1 MLGLLSAGAGAY
13 TLFKDKPAPNDSDPG
28 KSSAK
33 TSGDD
38 TRTDSNLRS
47 DRGKEIPVDPQSGS
61 LSERESKTG
70 KEDPQKHK
78 EEFPGLRKKPKLNLK
93 NKVDDIIR
101 NNSKFANHRRPLI
114 NAEALVDKESF
125 NGALEIYKRTKTRI
139 PDEEIQNK
147 IQENID
153 QIQDHL
159 ESDEDEVY
167 RPDHY
172 DGPPIPLGDLVRAIK
187 DISESLGDT
196 IAKGFSNPI
205 SIPLSPWD
213 PGAIPGPPTAPEGP
227 VSYQIVSPVPPEEHI
242 PLPSPG
248 TTINKESFSSSGA
261 GGVAGTPTSS
271 GGVGGSAGT
280 PTSSSGAGSAGTP
293 TSSSGAGGAGSP
305 ASSGGAG
312 GVAGTPTS
320 SGGVGGVAGTP
331 TSSGGAGGSAG
342 SPTSSSGAGGGAGSP
357 TSSSGA
363 GGGAGSPTSSS
374 GAGGGAGTLTSSGGV
389 GGAGTLTSSGGVGG
403 AGTYPQ
409 SYSEPNAMDLP
420 DDTFF
425 SEEWEKFKDLPLV
438 DRRTGEGRRS
448 GTDRR
453 TGSNRKDRRQ
463 GEDRR
468 KEDLFKLRDEYLKQ
482 KEEQK
487 KRERED
493 AGFEAQES
501 ADFDWTEAPVRNEQ
515 LPPFLA
521 PVLPKIELVPIRL
534 PDPQD
539 KTLRPEEEKISQTPS
554 PTPPSGE
561 IRLETPTTSETPEKV
576 PTPLE
581 LPKIGLPDP
590 EYQKTGETTPEIPHL
605 APASSDSTAADE
617 TPEIEVLE
625 GGLEPL
631 GEDAE
636 EETGSGGE
644 ESAGGPKEEEP
655 RMIHGILELKPPEV
669 DDAPFL
675 TLTYDFDKI
684 PHAFKLSKNYSIM
697 EYSYYKYKPM
707 LVKAQ
712 EFARRKMLKN
722 ALNYYRVIKSQNIP
736 PELRKMINRNI
747 KDITEFMEK
756 YLMAKGG

>member
-13 TLFKDKPAPNDSDPG
+13 TLFKDKPAPKDSDLG
-28 KSSAK
+28 KSSSK
-33 TSGDD
+33 TSGSE

-47 DRGKEIPVDPQSGS
+47 DRGKEIPVDPQSGKEQQP
-61 LSERESKTG
+61 LSERESKPG

-114 NAEALVDKESF
+114 NAEALVDKESY

-167 RPDHY
+167 RPDRY

-213 PGAIPGPPTAPEGP
+213 PGAIPGPPPTPEKFPPGP
-227 VSYQIVSPVPPEEHI
+227 VSYQIVSPIPPEEHI

-248 TTINKESFSSSGA
+248 T
-261 GGVAGTPTSS
+261 PT
-271 GGVGGSAGT
+271 
-280 PTSSSGAGSAGTP
+280 
-293 TSSSGAGGAGSP
+293 
-305 ASSGGAG
+305 SSGGAG
-312 GVAGTPTS
+312 GSGGVAGGGVGTPTPSSGAGS
-320 SGGVGGVAGTP
+320 SGGDAGGGVGTPTPSGGTGGSGGGAGGDVGTPTPSGGAGGSGGGAGGGVGTP
-331 TSSGGAGGSAG
+331 TSSGGAGGSGGGAG
-342 SPTSSSGAGGGAGSP
+342 GGVGTPTPSSGAGG
-357 TSSSGA
+357 T
-363 GGGAGSPTSSS
+363 
-374 GAGGGAGTLTSSGGV
+374 
-389 GGAGTLTSSGGVGG
+389 

-438 DRRTGEGRRS
+438 DRRTGENRRS
-448 GTDRR
+448 GTERR
-453 TGSNRKDRRQ
+453 AGSKRKDRRQ

-487 KRERED
+487 KREREE
-493 AGFEAQES
+493 AGFEAQDS
-501 ADFDWTEAPVRNEQ
+501 ADFDWTEAPARDE

-521 PVLPKIELVPIRL
+521 PVLPKIELIPIRL

-539 KTLRPEEEKISQTPS
+539 KTIRPEEEETSQTPS
-554 PTPPSGE
+554 STSQSGE
-561 IRLETPTTSETPEKV
+561 IRLEAPTTSETPEKI

-605 APASSDSTAADE
+605 APASSDDSTVADE

-631 GEDAE
+631 GEDVE
-636 EETGSGGE
+636 EDTGSGGD
-644 ESAGGPKEEEP
+644 ESTGGPKEEEP

>member
-13 TLFKDKPAPNDSDPG
+13 TLFKDKPAPKDSDLG
-28 KSSAK
+28 KSSSK
-33 TSGDD
+33 TSGSE

-47 DRGKEIPVDPQSGS
+47 DRGKEIPVDPQSGKEQQP
-61 LSERESKTG
+61 LSERESKPG

-114 NAEALVDKESF
+114 NAEALVDKESY

-167 RPDHY
+167 RPDRY

-213 PGAIPGPPTAPEGP
+213 PGAIPGPPPTPEKFPPGP
-227 VSYQIVSPVPPEEHI
+227 VSYQIVSPIPPEEHI

-248 TTINKESFSSSGA
+248 T
-261 GGVAGTPTSS
+261 
-271 GGVGGSAGT
+271 
-280 PTSSSGAGSAGTP
+280 
-293 TSSSGAGGAGSP
+293 
-305 ASSGGAG
+305 
-312 GVAGTPTS
+312 
-320 SGGVGGVAGTP
+320 P
-331 TSSGGAGGSAG
+331 TSSGGAGGSGGVAG
-342 SPTSSSGAGGGAGSP
+342 GGVGTPTPSSGAG
-357 TSSSGA
+357 
-363 GGGAGSPTSSS
+363 
-374 GAGGGAGTLTSSGGV
+374 SSGG
-389 GGAGTLTSSGGVGG
+389 GT

-438 DRRTGEGRRS
+438 DRRTGENRRS
-448 GTDRR
+448 GTERR
-453 TGSNRKDRRQ
+453 AGSKRKDRRQ

-487 KRERED
+487 KREREE
-493 AGFEAQES
+493 AGFEAQDS
-501 ADFDWTEAPVRNEQ
+501 ADFDWTEAPARDE

-521 PVLPKIELVPIRL
+521 PVLPKIELIPIRL

-539 KTLRPEEEKISQTPS
+539 KTIRPEEEETSQTPS
-554 PTPPSGE
+554 STSQSGE
-561 IRLETPTTSETPEKV
+561 IRLEAPTTSETPEKI

-605 APASSDSTAADE
+605 APASSDDSTVADE

-631 GEDAE
+631 GEDVE
-636 EETGSGGE
+636 EDTGSGGD
-644 ESAGGPKEEEP
+644 ESTGGPKEEEP

>member
-13 TLFKDKPAPNDSDPG
+13 TLFKDKPTPKDSDSS
-28 KSSAK
+28 KSS
-33 TSGDD
+33 SGGSVGGP
-38 TRTDSNLRS
+38 SNIRG
-47 DRGKEIPVDPQSGS
+47 DRGKEISVPSPGESQTSALPTQGEGQRPSGPK
-61 LSERESKTG
+61 LE
-70 KEDPQKHK
+70 KEDSQKSK
-78 EEFPGLRKKPKLNLK
+78 EQFPSLRKKPKLDLK

-114 NAEALVDKESF
+114 NAEALVDKESY

-139 PDEEIQNK
+139 PDEEIQGK

-153 QIQDHL
+153 QIQNHI
-159 ESDEDEVY
+159 ESDEEEVY

-172 DGPPIPLGDLVRAIK
+172 GGPPIPLGDLVRAIK
-187 DISESLGDT
+187 DISESLGGT
-196 IAKGFSNPI
+196 ISQGFSNPI
-205 SIPLSPWD
+205 PLPLPLSPLD
-213 PGAIPGPPTAPEGP
+213 PGAISGPPTSLPPGP
-227 VSYQIVSPVPPEEHI
+227 VSYQILSPGPPLTPEDKL
-242 PLPSPG
+242 PLPDGDRTSFPFAGGAPSLGGGDQGGASSPGGGGQGGASSPGGGGQGGTPSPG
-248 TTINKESFSSSGA
+248 GGGQGGASSPGGGGQGGTPSPGGGDQSGA
-261 GGVAGTPTSS
+261 SS
-271 GGVGGSAGT
+271 
-280 PTSSSGAGSAGTP
+280 P
-293 TSSSGAGGAGSP
+293 
-305 ASSGGAG
+305 
-312 GVAGTPTS
+312 
-320 SGGVGGVAGTP
+320 
-331 TSSGGAGGSAG
+331 
-342 SPTSSSGAGGGAGSP
+342 GGGGQ
-357 TSSSGA
+357 GQ
-363 GGGAGSPTSSS
+363 
-374 GAGGGAGTLTSSGGV
+374 TLSQER
-389 GGAGTLTSSGGVGG
+389 L
-403 AGTYPQ
+403 
-409 SYSEPNAMDLP
+409 EPSVMDLP
-420 DDTFF
+420 EDTFF

-438 DRRTGEGRRS
+438 DRRTGESRRS
-448 GTDRR
+448 GGERR
-453 TGSNRKDRRQ
+453 GSSASNRNDRRQ
-463 GEDRR
+463 SEDRR

-487 KRERED
+487 KREKE
-493 AGFEAQES
+493 EAQEPI
-501 ADFDWTEAPVRNEQ
+501 DFDWPEAPIRDD

-521 PVLPKIELVPIRL
+521 PVVPKIELVPIRL

-539 KTLRPEEEKISQTPS
+539 KTVRPTEETQVATPEVRFEPPEISQA
-554 PTPPSGE
+554 
-561 IRLETPTTSETPEKV
+561 PEKEKEPV
-576 PTPLE
+576 SLE

-590 EYQKTGETTPEIPHL
+590 EYQKSGESATPEIPHL
-605 APASSDSTAADE
+605 APESADE
-617 TPEIEVLE
+617 SPEIEVLE

-631 GEDAE
+631 GEETE
-636 EETGSGGE
+636 EEGGGE
-644 ESAGGPKEEEP
+644 EAAGGPKEEEP

>member
-13 TLFKDKPAPNDSDPG
+13 TLFKDKPAPKDSDLG
-28 KSSAK
+28 KSSSK
-33 TSGDD
+33 TSGSE

-47 DRGKEIPVDPQSGS
+47 DRGKEIPVDPQSGKEQQP
-61 LSERESKTG
+61 LSERESKPG

-114 NAEALVDKESF
+114 NAEALVDKESY

-167 RPDHY
+167 RPDRY

-213 PGAIPGPPTAPEGP
+213 PGAIPGPPPTPEKFPPGP
-227 VSYQIVSPVPPEEHI
+227 VSYQIVSPIPPEEHI

-248 TTINKESFSSSGA
+248 TP
-261 GGVAGTPTSS
+261 TPS
-271 GGVGGSAGT
+271 
-280 PTSSSGAGSAGTP
+280 
-293 TSSSGAGGAGSP
+293 GGAGS
-305 ASSGGAG
+305 SGGGAG
-312 GVAGTPTS
+312 GVGTPTPS
-320 SGGVGGVAGTP
+320 GGTGGSGGGAGGVGTP
-331 TSSGGAGGSAG
+331 TPSGGAGGS
-342 SPTSSSGAGGGAGSP
+342 
-357 TSSSGA
+357 
-363 GGGAGSPTSSS
+363 
-374 GAGGGAGTLTSSGGV
+374 GGGAGTYS
-389 GGAGTLTSSGGVGG
+389 
-403 AGTYPQ
+403 Q

-438 DRRTGEGRRS
+438 DRRTGENRRS
-448 GTDRR
+448 GTERR
-453 TGSNRKDRRQ
+453 AGSKRKDRRQ

-487 KRERED
+487 KREREE
-493 AGFEAQES
+493 ASFEAQDL
-501 ADFDWTEAPVRNEQ
+501 ADFDWTEAPARDE

-521 PVLPKIELVPIRL
+521 PVLPKIELIPIRL

-539 KTLRPEEEKISQTPS
+539 KTIRPEEEETSQTPS
-554 PTPPSGE
+554 STSQSGE
-561 IRLETPTTSETPEKV
+561 IRLEAPTTSETPEKI

-605 APASSDSTAADE
+605 APASSDDSTVADE

-631 GEDAE
+631 GEDVE
-636 EETGSGGE
+636 EDTGSGGD
-644 ESAGGPKEEEP
+644 ESTGGPKEEEP

>member
-1 MLGLLSAGAGAY
+1 MTTLLLFMLGLLSAGAGAY
-13 TLFKDKPAPNDSDPG
+13 TLFKDKPAPKDSDLG
-28 KSSAK
+28 KSSSK
-33 TSGDD
+33 TSGSE

-47 DRGKEIPVDPQSGS
+47 DRGKEIPVDPQSGKEQQP
-61 LSERESKTG
+61 LSERESKPG

-114 NAEALVDKESF
+114 NAEALVDKESY

-167 RPDHY
+167 RPDRY

-213 PGAIPGPPTAPEGP
+213 PGAIPGPPPTPEKFPPGP
-227 VSYQIVSPVPPEEHI
+227 VSYQIVSPIPPEEHI

-248 TTINKESFSSSGA
+248 TP
-261 GGVAGTPTSS
+261 TPS
-271 GGVGGSAGT
+271 
-280 PTSSSGAGSAGTP
+280 
-293 TSSSGAGGAGSP
+293 GGAGVP
-305 ASSGGAG
+305 GGGAG
-312 GVAGTPTS
+312 GVGTPTPS
-320 SGGVGGVAGTP
+320 GGTGGSGGGAGGVGTPTPSSGTGGSGGGAGGVGTP
-331 TSSGGAGGSAG
+331 TPSGGAGGS
-342 SPTSSSGAGGGAGSP
+342 
-357 TSSSGA
+357 
-363 GGGAGSPTSSS
+363 
-374 GAGGGAGTLTSSGGV
+374 GGGAGTYS
-389 GGAGTLTSSGGVGG
+389 
-403 AGTYPQ
+403 Q

-438 DRRTGEGRRS
+438 DRRTGENRRS
-448 GTDRR
+448 GTERR
-453 TGSNRKDRRQ
+453 AGSKRKDRRQ

-487 KRERED
+487 KREREE
-493 AGFEAQES
+493 AGFEAQDS
-501 ADFDWTEAPVRNEQ
+501 ADFDWTEAPARDE

-521 PVLPKIELVPIRL
+521 PVLPKIELIPIRL

-539 KTLRPEEEKISQTPS
+539 KTIRPEEEETSQTPS
-554 PTPPSGE
+554 STSQSGE
-561 IRLETPTTSETPEKV
+561 IRLEAPTTSETPEKI

-605 APASSDSTAADE
+605 APASSDDSTVADE

-631 GEDAE
+631 GEDVE
-636 EETGSGGE
+636 EDTGSGGD
-644 ESAGGPKEEEP
+644 ESTGGPKEEEP

>member
-13 TLFKDKPAPNDSDPG
+13 TLFKDKPAPKDSDLG
-28 KSSAK
+28 KSSSK
-33 TSGDD
+33 TSGSE

-47 DRGKEIPVDPQSGS
+47 DRGKEIPVDPQSGKEQQP
-61 LSERESKTG
+61 LSERESKPG

-114 NAEALVDKESF
+114 NAEALVDKESY

-167 RPDHY
+167 RPDRY

-213 PGAIPGPPTAPEGP
+213 PGAIPGPPPTPEKFPPGP
-227 VSYQIVSPVPPEEHI
+227 VSYQIVSPIPPEEHI

-248 TTINKESFSSSGA
+248 TPTPSG
-261 GGVAGTPTSS
+261 
-271 GGVGGSAGT
+271 
-280 PTSSSGAGSAGTP
+280 
-293 TSSSGAGGAGSP
+293 GAGGAG
-305 ASSGGAG
+305 
-312 GVAGTPTS
+312 GVGTPT
-320 SGGVGGVAGTP
+320 P
-331 TSSGGAGGSAG
+331 SGGAGGS
-342 SPTSSSGAGGGAGSP
+342 GGG
-357 TSSSGA
+357 T
-363 GGGAGSPTSSS
+363 
-374 GAGGGAGTLTSSGGV
+374 
-389 GGAGTLTSSGGVGG
+389 

-438 DRRTGEGRRS
+438 DRRTGENRRS
-448 GTDRR
+448 GTERR
-453 TGSNRKDRRQ
+453 AGSKRKDRRQ

-487 KRERED
+487 KREREE
-493 AGFEAQES
+493 AGFEAQDS
-501 ADFDWTEAPVRNEQ
+501 ADFDWTEAPARDE

-521 PVLPKIELVPIRL
+521 PVLPKIELIPIRL

-539 KTLRPEEEKISQTPS
+539 KTIRPEEEETSQTPS
-554 PTPPSGE
+554 STSQSGE
-561 IRLETPTTSETPEKV
+561 IRLEAPTTSETPEKI

-605 APASSDSTAADE
+605 APASSDDSTVADE

-631 GEDAE
+631 GEDVE
-636 EETGSGGE
+636 EDTGSGGD
-644 ESAGGPKEEEP
+644 ESTGGPKEEEP

>member
-1 MLGLLSAGAGAY
+1 MTTLLLFMLGLLSAGAGAY
-13 TLFKDKPAPNDSDPG
+13 TLFKDKPAPKDSDLG
-28 KSSAK
+28 KSSSK
-33 TSGDD
+33 TSGSE

-47 DRGKEIPVDPQSGS
+47 DRGKEIPVDPQSGKEQQP
-61 LSERESKTG
+61 LSERESKPG

-114 NAEALVDKESF
+114 NAEALVDKESY

-167 RPDHY
+167 RPDRY

-213 PGAIPGPPTAPEGP
+213 PGAIPGPPPTPEKFPPGP
-227 VSYQIVSPVPPEEHI
+227 VSYQIVSPIPPEEHI

-248 TTINKESFSSSGA
+248 TP
-261 GGVAGTPTSS
+261 TP
-271 GGVGGSAGT
+271 
-280 PTSSSGAGSAGTP
+280 
-293 TSSSGAGGAGSP
+293 
-305 ASSGGAG
+305 SGGAG
-312 GVAGTPTS
+312 G
-320 SGGVGGVAGTP
+320 SGGVAGGGVGTP
-331 TSSGGAGGSAG
+331 TSSGGAGGS
-342 SPTSSSGAGGGAGSP
+342 GGG
-357 TSSSGA
+357 T
-363 GGGAGSPTSSS
+363 
-374 GAGGGAGTLTSSGGV
+374 
-389 GGAGTLTSSGGVGG
+389 

-438 DRRTGEGRRS
+438 DRRTGENRRS
-448 GTDRR
+448 GTERR
-453 TGSNRKDRRQ
+453 AGSKRKDRRQ

-487 KRERED
+487 KEKGRKRVLRHKIRLTLIGQKPPLEM
-493 AGFEAQES
+493 
-501 ADFDWTEAPVRNEQ
+501 NY
-515 LPPFLA
+515 PPFLA
-521 PVLPKIELVPIRL
+521 PVLPKIELIPIRL

-539 KTLRPEEEKISQTPS
+539 KTIRPEEEETSQTPS
-554 PTPPSGE
+554 STSQSGE
-561 IRLETPTTSETPEKV
+561 IRLEAPTTSETPEKI

-605 APASSDSTAADE
+605 APASSDDSTVADE

-631 GEDAE
+631 GEDVE
-636 EETGSGGE
+636 EDTGSGGD
-644 ESAGGPKEEEP
+644 ESTGGPKEEEP

>member
-13 TLFKDKPAPNDSDPG
+13 TLFKDKPAPKDSDPG
-28 KSSAK
+28 KSSSK
-33 TSGDD
+33 TSSGEPH
-38 TRTDSNLRS
+38 TDSNLRN
-47 DRGKEIPVDPQSGS
+47 DRGKEIPVDPQSVQEQQP
-61 LSERESKTG
+61 LSERESKQ
-70 KEDPQKHK
+70 EDPQKHK

-114 NAEALVDKESF
+114 NAEALVDKESY

-213 PGAIPGPPTAPEGP
+213 PGAIPGPPTTPEKFPPGP

-248 TTINKESFSSSGA
+248 TPINRESFSSG
-261 GGVAGTPTSS
+261 
-271 GGVGGSAGT
+271 
-280 PTSSSGAGSAGTP
+280 
-293 TSSSGAGGAGSP
+293 GGAGTSG
-305 ASSGGAG
+305 GGAG
-312 GVAGTPTS
+312 GVGTPTS
-320 SGGVGGVAGTP
+320 GGAGTSGGGAGGVGTP
-331 TSSGGAGGSAG
+331 TSGGAG
-342 SPTSSSGAGGGAGSP
+342 TS
-357 TSSSGA
+357 
-363 GGGAGSPTSSS
+363 
-374 GAGGGAGTLTSSGGV
+374 GGGAGTD
-389 GGAGTLTSSGGVGG
+389 
-403 AGTYPQ
+403 PQ

-438 DRRTGEGRRS
+438 DRRTGENRRS
-448 GTDRR
+448 ETDRR
-453 TGSNRKDRRQ
+453 AGSKRKDRRQ

-487 KRERED
+487 KREREEAD
-493 AGFEAQES
+493 FEAEEA
-501 ADFDWTEAPVRNEQ
+501 ADFDWTEAPVRDE

-539 KTLRPEEEKISQTPS
+539 KTIRPEEEKISQTPS
-554 PTPPSGE
+554 STPPPGE
-561 IRLETPTTSETPEKV
+561 IRLEAPTTSETPEKA

-605 APASSDSTAADE
+605 APASTTADEE

-636 EETGSGGE
+636 EETGGGGD
-644 ESAGGPKEEEP
+644 ESTGGSKEEEP

>member
-13 TLFKDKPAPNDSDPG
+13 TLFKDKPAPKDSDLG
-28 KSSAK
+28 KSSSK
-33 TSGDD
+33 TSGSE

-47 DRGKEIPVDPQSGS
+47 DRGKEIPVDPQSGKEQQP
-61 LSERESKTG
+61 LSERESKPG

-114 NAEALVDKESF
+114 NAEALVDKESY

-167 RPDHY
+167 RPDRY

-213 PGAIPGPPTAPEGP
+213 PGAIPGPPPTPEKFPPGP
-227 VSYQIVSPVPPEEHI
+227 VSYQIVSPIPPEEHI

-248 TTINKESFSSSGA
+248 TPTPSGGA
-261 GGVAGTPTSS
+261 GGSGGVAGGGVGTPTSS
-271 GGVGGSAGT
+271 GGVAGGGVGT
-280 PTSSSGAGSAGTP
+280 PTPSGGTGGSG
-293 TSSSGAGGAGSP
+293 
-305 ASSGGAG
+305 GGAG
-312 GVAGTPTS
+312 GVGTPTP
-320 SGGVGGVAGTP
+320 SGGTGGSG
-331 TSSGGAGGSAG
+331 GGAGGVG
-342 SPTSSSGAGGGAGSP
+342 TPTPSSGTGGSGGGAGGVGTP
-357 TSSSGA
+357 TPSSGT
-363 GGGAGSPTSSS
+363 GGS
-374 GAGGGAGTLTSSGGV
+374 GGGAGTYS
-389 GGAGTLTSSGGVGG
+389 
-403 AGTYPQ
+403 Q

-438 DRRTGEGRRS
+438 DRRTGENRRS
-448 GTDRR
+448 GTERR
-453 TGSNRKDRRQ
+453 AGSKRKDRRQ

-487 KRERED
+487 KREREE
-493 AGFEAQES
+493 ASFEAQDL
-501 ADFDWTEAPVRNEQ
+501 ADFDWTEAPARDE

-521 PVLPKIELVPIRL
+521 PVLPKIELIPIRL

-539 KTLRPEEEKISQTPS
+539 KTIRPEEEETSQTPS
-554 PTPPSGE
+554 STSQSGE
-561 IRLETPTTSETPEKV
+561 IRLEAPTTSETPEKI

-605 APASSDSTAADE
+605 APASSDDSTVADE

-631 GEDAE
+631 GEDVE
-636 EETGSGGE
+636 EDTGSGGD
-644 ESAGGPKEEEP
+644 ESTGGPKEEEP

>member
-13 TLFKDKPAPNDSDPG
+13 TLFKDKPAPKDSDLG
-28 KSSAK
+28 KSSSK
-33 TSGDD
+33 TSGSE

-47 DRGKEIPVDPQSGS
+47 DRGKEIPVDPQSGKEQQP
-61 LSERESKTG
+61 LSERESKPG

-114 NAEALVDKESF
+114 NAEALVDKESY

-167 RPDHY
+167 RPDRY

-213 PGAIPGPPTAPEGP
+213 PGAIPGPPPTPEKFPPGP
-227 VSYQIVSPVPPEEHI
+227 VSYQIVSPIPPEEHI

-248 TTINKESFSSSGA
+248 TPTPSGGAGSSGGGA
-261 GGVAGTPTSS
+261 GGVGTPTPSGGTGGSGGGAGGVGTPTPSSGTGGSGGGAGGVGTPTSS
-271 GGVGGSAGT
+271 GGTGGSG
-280 PTSSSGAGSAGTP
+280 
-293 TSSSGAGGAGSP
+293 
-305 ASSGGAG
+305 GGAG
-312 GVAGTPTS
+312 GVGTPT
-320 SGGVGGVAGTP
+320 P
-331 TSSGGAGGSAG
+331 SGGAGGS
-342 SPTSSSGAGGGAGSP
+342 
-357 TSSSGA
+357 
-363 GGGAGSPTSSS
+363 
-374 GAGGGAGTLTSSGGV
+374 GGGAGTYS
-389 GGAGTLTSSGGVGG
+389 
-403 AGTYPQ
+403 Q

-438 DRRTGEGRRS
+438 DRRTGENRRS
-448 GTDRR
+448 GTERR
-453 TGSNRKDRRQ
+453 AGSKRKDRRQ

-487 KRERED
+487 KREREE
-493 AGFEAQES
+493 ASFEAQDL
-501 ADFDWTEAPVRNEQ
+501 ADFDWTEAPARDE

-521 PVLPKIELVPIRL
+521 PVLPKIELIPIRL

-539 KTLRPEEEKISQTPS
+539 KTIRPEEEETSQTPS
-554 PTPPSGE
+554 STSQSGE
-561 IRLETPTTSETPEKV
+561 IRLEAPTTSETPEKI

-605 APASSDSTAADE
+605 APASSDDSTVADE

-631 GEDAE
+631 GEDVE
-636 EETGSGGE
+636 EDTGSGGD
-644 ESAGGPKEEEP
+644 ESTGGPKEEEP

-722 ALNYYRVIKSQNIP
+722 ALNYY
-736 PELRKMINRNI
+736 
-747 KDITEFMEK
+747 
-756 YLMAKGG
+756 

>member
-1 MLGLLSAGAGAY
+1 MTTLLLFMLGLLSAGAGAY
-13 TLFKDKPAPNDSDPG
+13 TLFKDKPAPKDSDLG
-28 KSSAK
+28 KSSSK
-33 TSGDD
+33 TSGSE

-47 DRGKEIPVDPQSGS
+47 DRGKEIPVDPQSGKEQQP
-61 LSERESKTG
+61 LSERESKPG

-114 NAEALVDKESF
+114 NAEALVDKESY

-167 RPDHY
+167 RPDRY

-213 PGAIPGPPTAPEGP
+213 PGAIPGPPPTPEKFPPGP
-227 VSYQIVSPVPPEEHI
+227 VSYQIVSPIPPEEHI

-248 TTINKESFSSSGA
+248 TPTPSGGAGGA
-261 GGVAGTPTSS
+261 GGVGTPTPSGGAGSSGGGAGGVGTPTSS
-271 GGVGGSAGT
+271 GGTGGSG
-280 PTSSSGAGSAGTP
+280 
-293 TSSSGAGGAGSP
+293 
-305 ASSGGAG
+305 GGAG
-312 GVAGTPTS
+312 GGVGTPTS
-320 SGGVGGVAGTP
+320 SGGTGSSGGGASGVGTP
-331 TSSGGAGGSAG
+331 TPSGGTGSSGGGASGVGTPTPSGGTG
-342 SPTSSSGAGGGAGSP
+342 SS
-357 TSSSGA
+357 
-363 GGGAGSPTSSS
+363 
-374 GAGGGAGTLTSSGGV
+374 GGGAGTYS
-389 GGAGTLTSSGGVGG
+389 
-403 AGTYPQ
+403 Q

-438 DRRTGEGRRS
+438 DRRTGENRRS
-448 GTDRR
+448 GAERR
-453 TGSNRKDRRQ
+453 AGSKRKDRRQ

-487 KRERED
+487 KREREE
-493 AGFEAQES
+493 ASFEAQDS
-501 ADFDWTEAPVRNEQ
+501 ADFDWTEAPARDE

-521 PVLPKIELVPIRL
+521 PVLPKIELIPIRL

-539 KTLRPEEEKISQTPS
+539 KTIRPEEEKTSQTPS
-554 PTPPSGE
+554 STSSSGE
-561 IRLETPTTSETPEKV
+561 IRLEAPTTSETPEKI

-605 APASSDSTAADE
+605 APASSDDSTVADE
-617 TPEIEVLE
+617 MPEIEVLE

-631 GEDAE
+631 GEDVE
-636 EETGSGGE
+636 EDTGSGGD
-644 ESAGGPKEEEP
+644 ESTGGPKEEEP

>member
-13 TLFKDKPAPNDSDPG
+13 TLFKDKPAPKDSDLG
-28 KSSAK
+28 KSSSK
-33 TSGDD
+33 TSGSE

-47 DRGKEIPVDPQSGS
+47 DRGKEIPVDPQSGKEQQP
-61 LSERESKTG
+61 LSERESKPG

-114 NAEALVDKESF
+114 NAEALVDKESY

-167 RPDHY
+167 RPDRY

-213 PGAIPGPPTAPEGP
+213 PGAIPGPPPTPEKFPPGP
-227 VSYQIVSPVPPEEHI
+227 VSYQIVSPIPPEEHI

-248 TTINKESFSSSGA
+248 TP
-261 GGVAGTPTSS
+261 TP
-271 GGVGGSAGT
+271 
-280 PTSSSGAGSAGTP
+280 
-293 TSSSGAGGAGSP
+293 
-305 ASSGGAG
+305 
-312 GVAGTPTS
+312 
-320 SGGVGGVAGTP
+320 
-331 TSSGGAGGSAG
+331 SGGAGGS
-342 SPTSSSGAGGGAGSP
+342 GGGAGGVGTP
-357 TSSSGA
+357 TPSGGTGGS
-363 GGGAGSPTSSS
+363 GGGAGGVGTPTPS
-374 GAGGGAGTLTSSGGV
+374 GGAGGSGGGAGTYS
-389 GGAGTLTSSGGVGG
+389 
-403 AGTYPQ
+403 Q

-438 DRRTGEGRRS
+438 DRRTGENRRS
-448 GTDRR
+448 GTERR
-453 TGSNRKDRRQ
+453 AGSKRKDRRQ

-487 KRERED
+487 KREREE
-493 AGFEAQES
+493 ASFEAQDL
-501 ADFDWTEAPVRNEQ
+501 ADFDWTEAPARDE

-521 PVLPKIELVPIRL
+521 PVLPKIELIPIRL

-539 KTLRPEEEKISQTPS
+539 KTIRPEEEETSQTPS
-554 PTPPSGE
+554 STSQSGE
-561 IRLETPTTSETPEKV
+561 IRLEAPTTSETPEKI

-605 APASSDSTAADE
+605 APASSDDSTVADE

-631 GEDAE
+631 GEDVE
-636 EETGSGGE
+636 EDTGSGGD
-644 ESAGGPKEEEP
+644 ESTGGPKEEEP
-655 RMIHGILELKPPEV
+655 KMIHGILELKPPEV

>member
-13 TLFKDKPAPNDSDPG
+13 TLFKDKPAPKDSDLG
-28 KSSAK
+28 KSSSK
-33 TSGDD
+33 TSGSE

-47 DRGKEIPVDPQSGS
+47 DRGKEIPVDPQSGKEQQP
-61 LSERESKTG
+61 LSERESKPG

-114 NAEALVDKESF
+114 NAEALVDKESY

-167 RPDHY
+167 RPDRY

-213 PGAIPGPPTAPEGP
+213 PGAIPGPPPTPEKFPPGP
-227 VSYQIVSPVPPEEHI
+227 VSYQIVSPIPPEEHI

-248 TTINKESFSSSGA
+248 TP
-261 GGVAGTPTSS
+261 TP
-271 GGVGGSAGT
+271 
-280 PTSSSGAGSAGTP
+280 
-293 TSSSGAGGAGSP
+293 
-305 ASSGGAG
+305 
-312 GVAGTPTS
+312 
-320 SGGVGGVAGTP
+320 
-331 TSSGGAGGSAG
+331 SGGAGGS
-342 SPTSSSGAGGGAGSP
+342 GGGAGGVGTP
-357 TSSSGA
+357 TPSGGTGGS
-363 GGGAGSPTSSS
+363 GGGAGGVGTPTPSS
-374 GAGGGAGTLTSSGGV
+374 GTGGSGGGAGGVGTPTPSSGTGGSGGGAGGVGPPTPSGGAGGSGGGAGTYS
-389 GGAGTLTSSGGVGG
+389 
-403 AGTYPQ
+403 Q

-438 DRRTGEGRRS
+438 DRRTGENRRS
-448 GTDRR
+448 GTERR
-453 TGSNRKDRRQ
+453 AGSKRKDRRQ

-487 KRERED
+487 KREREE
-493 AGFEAQES
+493 AGFEAQDS
-501 ADFDWTEAPVRNEQ
+501 ADFDWTEAPARDE

-521 PVLPKIELVPIRL
+521 PVLPKIELIPIRL

-539 KTLRPEEEKISQTPS
+539 KTIRPEEEETSQTPS
-554 PTPPSGE
+554 STSQSGE
-561 IRLETPTTSETPEKV
+561 IRLEAPTTSETPEKI

-605 APASSDSTAADE
+605 APASSDDSTVADE

-631 GEDAE
+631 GEDVE
-636 EETGSGGE
+636 EDTGSGGD
-644 ESAGGPKEEEP
+644 ESTGGPKEEEP

-736 PELRKMINRNI
+736 LELRKMINRNI

>member
-1 MLGLLSAGAGAY
+1 MTTLLLFMLGLLSAGAGAY
-13 TLFKDKPAPNDSDPG
+13 TLFKDKPAPKDSDLG
-28 KSSAK
+28 KSSSK
-33 TSGDD
+33 TSGSE

-47 DRGKEIPVDPQSGS
+47 DRGKEIPVDPQSGKEQQP
-61 LSERESKTG
+61 LSERESKPG

-114 NAEALVDKESF
+114 NAEALVDKESY

-167 RPDHY
+167 RPDRY

-213 PGAIPGPPTAPEGP
+213 PGAIPGPPPTPEKFPPGP
-227 VSYQIVSPVPPEEHI
+227 VSYQIVSPIPPEEHI

-248 TTINKESFSSSGA
+248 T
-261 GGVAGTPTSS
+261 PTSS
-271 GGVGGSAGT
+271 GGTGGSGGGAGGVGT
-280 PTSSSGAGSAGTP
+280 PTPS
-293 TSSSGAGGAGSP
+293 GGAGSSGGGAGGVGTP
-305 ASSGGAG
+305 TPSGGAG
-312 GVAGTPTS
+312 GSGGGAGGGVETPTP
-320 SGGVGGVAGTP
+320 SGGAGGSGGGAGGVGTP
-331 TSSGGAGGSAG
+331 TSSGGAGDSGGVAG
-342 SPTSSSGAGGGAGSP
+342 GGVGTPTPSGGAGGS
-357 TSSSGA
+357 
-363 GGGAGSPTSSS
+363 GGGT
-374 GAGGGAGTLTSSGGV
+374 
-389 GGAGTLTSSGGVGG
+389 

-438 DRRTGEGRRS
+438 DRRTGENRRS
-448 GTDRR
+448 GTERR
-453 TGSNRKDRRQ
+453 AGSKRKDRRQ

-487 KRERED
+487 KREREE
-493 AGFEAQES
+493 AGFEAQDS
-501 ADFDWTEAPVRNEQ
+501 ADFDWTEAPARDE

-521 PVLPKIELVPIRL
+521 PVLPKIELIPIRL

-539 KTLRPEEEKISQTPS
+539 KTIRPEEEETSQTPS
-554 PTPPSGE
+554 STSQLGE
-561 IRLETPTTSETPEKV
+561 IRLEAPTTSETPEKI

-605 APASSDSTAADE
+605 APASSDDSTVADE

-631 GEDAE
+631 GEDVE
-636 EETGSGGE
+636 EDTGSGGD
-644 ESAGGPKEEEP
+644 ESTGGPKEEEP

>member
-13 TLFKDKPAPNDSDPG
+13 TLFKDKPAPKDSDLG
-28 KSSAK
+28 KSSSK
-33 TSGDD
+33 TSGSE

-47 DRGKEIPVDPQSGS
+47 DRGKEIPVDPQSGKEQQP
-61 LSERESKTG
+61 LSERESKPG

-114 NAEALVDKESF
+114 NAEALVDKESY

-167 RPDHY
+167 RPDRY

-213 PGAIPGPPTAPEGP
+213 PGAIPGPPPTPEKFPPGP
-227 VSYQIVSPVPPEEHI
+227 VSYQIVSPIPPEEHI

-248 TTINKESFSSSGA
+248 TP
-261 GGVAGTPTSS
+261 TP
-271 GGVGGSAGT
+271 
-280 PTSSSGAGSAGTP
+280 
-293 TSSSGAGGAGSP
+293 
-305 ASSGGAG
+305 
-312 GVAGTPTS
+312 
-320 SGGVGGVAGTP
+320 
-331 TSSGGAGGSAG
+331 SGGAGGSG
-342 SPTSSSGAGGGAGSP
+342 GGAGGGVGTPTPSGGAGSSGGDAGGGVGTP
-357 TSSSGA
+357 TPSGGTGGS
-363 GGGAGSPTSSS
+363 GGGAGGVGTPTPS
-374 GAGGGAGTLTSSGGV
+374 GGTGGSGGGAGGVGTPTPSGGAGGSGGGAGTYS
-389 GGAGTLTSSGGVGG
+389 
-403 AGTYPQ
+403 Q

-438 DRRTGEGRRS
+438 DRRTGENRRS
-448 GTDRR
+448 GTERR
-453 TGSNRKDRRQ
+453 AGSKRKDRRQ

-487 KRERED
+487 KREREE
-493 AGFEAQES
+493 ASFEAQDL
-501 ADFDWTEAPVRNEQ
+501 ADFDWTEAPARDE

-521 PVLPKIELVPIRL
+521 PVLPKIELIPIRL

-539 KTLRPEEEKISQTPS
+539 KTIRPEEEETSQTPS
-554 PTPPSGE
+554 STSQSGE
-561 IRLETPTTSETPEKV
+561 IRLEAPTTSETPEKI

-605 APASSDSTAADE
+605 APASSDDSTVADE

-631 GEDAE
+631 GEDVE
-636 EETGSGGE
+636 EDTGSGGD
-644 ESAGGPKEEEP
+644 ESTGGPKEEEP

>member
-13 TLFKDKPAPNDSDPG
+13 TLFKDKPTPKDSDSS
-28 KSSAK
+28 KSS
-33 TSGDD
+33 SGGSVGGP
-38 TRTDSNLRS
+38 SNIRG
-47 DRGKEIPVDPQSGS
+47 DRGKEISVPSPGESQTSALPTQGEVGQRPSGPK
-61 LSERESKTG
+61 LE
-70 KEDPQKHK
+70 KEDSQKSK
-78 EEFPGLRKKPKLNLK
+78 EQFPSLRKKPKLDLK

-114 NAEALVDKESF
+114 NAEALVDKESY

-139 PDEEIQNK
+139 PDEEIQGK

-153 QIQDHL
+153 QIQNHI
-159 ESDEDEVY
+159 ESDEEEVY

-172 DGPPIPLGDLVRAIK
+172 GGPPIPLGDLVRAIK
-187 DISESLGDT
+187 DISESLGGT
-196 IAKGFSNPI
+196 ISQGFSNPI
-205 SIPLSPWD
+205 PLPLSPLD
-213 PGAIPGPPTAPEGP
+213 PGAISGPPTSLPPGP
-227 VSYQIVSPVPPEEHI
+227 VSYQILSPGPPLTPEDKL
-242 PLPSPG
+242 PLPDGDRTSFPFVGGAPSLGGGDQGGASSPGGGGQGGTPSPG
-248 TTINKESFSSSGA
+248 GGGQGGASSPGGGDQSGA
-261 GGVAGTPTSS
+261 SS
-271 GGVGGSAGT
+271 
-280 PTSSSGAGSAGTP
+280 P
-293 TSSSGAGGAGSP
+293 
-305 ASSGGAG
+305 
-312 GVAGTPTS
+312 
-320 SGGVGGVAGTP
+320 
-331 TSSGGAGGSAG
+331 
-342 SPTSSSGAGGGAGSP
+342 GGGGQ
-357 TSSSGA
+357 GQ
-363 GGGAGSPTSSS
+363 
-374 GAGGGAGTLTSSGGV
+374 TLSQER
-389 GGAGTLTSSGGVGG
+389 L
-403 AGTYPQ
+403 
-409 SYSEPNAMDLP
+409 EPSVMDLP
-420 DDTFF
+420 EDTFF

-438 DRRTGEGRRS
+438 DRRTGESRRS
-448 GTDRR
+448 GGERR
-453 TGSNRKDRRQ
+453 GSSASNRNDRRQ
-463 GEDRR
+463 SEDRR

-487 KRERED
+487 KREKE
-493 AGFEAQES
+493 EAQEPI
-501 ADFDWTEAPVRNEQ
+501 DFDWPEAPIRDD

-521 PVLPKIELVPIRL
+521 PVVPKIELVPIRL

-539 KTLRPEEEKISQTPS
+539 KTVRPTEETQVATPEVRFEPPEISQA
-554 PTPPSGE
+554 
-561 IRLETPTTSETPEKV
+561 PEKEKEPV
-576 PTPLE
+576 SLE

-590 EYQKTGETTPEIPHL
+590 EYQKSGESATPEIPHL
-605 APASSDSTAADE
+605 APESADE
-617 TPEIEVLE
+617 SPEIEVLE

-631 GEDAE
+631 GEETE
-636 EETGSGGE
+636 EEGGGE
-644 ESAGGPKEEEP
+644 EAAGGPKEEEP

>member
-13 TLFKDKPAPNDSDPG
+13 TLFKDKPAPKDSDPG
-28 KSSAK
+28 KSSSK
-33 TSGDD
+33 TSSGEPH
-38 TRTDSNLRS
+38 TDSNLRN
-47 DRGKEIPVDPQSGS
+47 DRGKEIPVDSQSVQEQQP
-61 LSERESKTG
+61 LSERESKQ
-70 KEDPQKHK
+70 EDPQKHK

-114 NAEALVDKESF
+114 NAEALVDKESY

-213 PGAIPGPPTAPEGP
+213 PGAIPGPPTTPEKFPPGP
-227 VSYQIVSPVPPEEHI
+227 VSYQIVSPVSPEEHI

-248 TTINKESFSSSGA
+248 TPINRESFSSGGGA
-261 GGVAGTPTSS
+261 GGAGTPTS
-271 GGVGGSAGT
+271 
-280 PTSSSGAGSAGTP
+280 
-293 TSSSGAGGAGSP
+293 GGAG
-305 ASSGGAG
+305 
-312 GVAGTPTS
+312 TS
-320 SGGVGGVAGTP
+320 
-331 TSSGGAGGSAG
+331 
-342 SPTSSSGAGGGAGSP
+342 
-357 TSSSGA
+357 
-363 GGGAGSPTSSS
+363 
-374 GAGGGAGTLTSSGGV
+374 GGGAGTD
-389 GGAGTLTSSGGVGG
+389 
-403 AGTYPQ
+403 PQ

-438 DRRTGEGRRS
+438 DRRTGENRRS

-453 TGSNRKDRRQ
+453 AGSKRKDRRQ

-487 KRERED
+487 KREREEAD
-493 AGFEAQES
+493 FEAEES
-501 ADFDWTEAPVRNEQ
+501 ADFDWTEAPVRDE

-539 KTLRPEEEKISQTPS
+539 KTIRPEEEKTSQTPS
-554 PTPPSGE
+554 STPPSEE
-561 IRLETPTTSETPEKV
+561 IRLEAPTTSETPEKA

-605 APASSDSTAADE
+605 APASTTADEE

-631 GEDAE
+631 GEDAKE
-636 EETGSGGE
+636 EPGGDESTGGS
-644 ESAGGPKEEEP
+644 KEEEP

>member
-13 TLFKDKPAPNDSDPG
+13 TLFKDKPTPKDSDSS
-28 KSSAK
+28 KSS
-33 TSGDD
+33 SGGSVGGP
-38 TRTDSNLRS
+38 SNIRG
-47 DRGKEIPVDPQSGS
+47 DRGKEISVPSPGESQTSALPTQGEVGQRPSGPK
-61 LSERESKTG
+61 LE
-70 KEDPQKHK
+70 KEDSQKSK
-78 EEFPGLRKKPKLNLK
+78 EQFPSLRKKPKLDLK

-114 NAEALVDKESF
+114 NAEALVDKESY

-139 PDEEIQNK
+139 PDEEIQGK

-153 QIQDHL
+153 QIQNHI
-159 ESDEDEVY
+159 ESDEEEVY

-172 DGPPIPLGDLVRAIK
+172 GGPPIPLGDLVRAIK
-187 DISESLGDT
+187 DISESLGGT
-196 IAKGFSNPI
+196 ISQGFSNPI
-205 SIPLSPWD
+205 SLPLSPLD
-213 PGAIPGPPTAPEGP
+213 PGAISGPPTSLPPGP
-227 VSYQIVSPVPPEEHI
+227 VSYQILSPGPPLTPEDKL
-242 PLPSPG
+242 PLPDGDRTSFPFAGGAPSLGGGDQGGTPSPG
-248 TTINKESFSSSGA
+248 GGGQGGASSPGGGDQGGTPSPGGGGQGGASSPGGGGQSGA
-261 GGVAGTPTSS
+261 SSLGGGGQGGTPSFGGGDQSGTSS
-271 GGVGGSAGT
+271 
-280 PTSSSGAGSAGTP
+280 P
-293 TSSSGAGGAGSP
+293 
-305 ASSGGAG
+305 
-312 GVAGTPTS
+312 
-320 SGGVGGVAGTP
+320 
-331 TSSGGAGGSAG
+331 
-342 SPTSSSGAGGGAGSP
+342 GGGGQ
-357 TSSSGA
+357 GQ
-363 GGGAGSPTSSS
+363 
-374 GAGGGAGTLTSSGGV
+374 TLSQER
-389 GGAGTLTSSGGVGG
+389 L
-403 AGTYPQ
+403 
-409 SYSEPNAMDLP
+409 EPNVMDLP
-420 DDTFF
+420 EDTFF

-438 DRRTGEGRRS
+438 DRRTGESRRS
-448 GTDRR
+448 GGERR
-453 TGSNRKDRRQ
+453 GSSASNRNDRRQ
-463 GEDRR
+463 SEDRR

-487 KRERED
+487 KREKE
-493 AGFEAQES
+493 EAQEPI
-501 ADFDWTEAPVRNEQ
+501 DFDWPEASIRDD

-521 PVLPKIELVPIRL
+521 PVVPKIELVPIRL

-539 KTLRPEEEKISQTPS
+539 KTVRPTEETQAATPEVRFEPPEISQA
-554 PTPPSGE
+554 
-561 IRLETPTTSETPEKV
+561 PEKEKEPV
-576 PTPLE
+576 SLE

-590 EYQKTGETTPEIPHL
+590 EYQKSGESATPEIPHL
-605 APASSDSTAADE
+605 APESADE
-617 TPEIEVLE
+617 SPEIEVLE

-631 GEDAE
+631 GEETE
-636 EETGSGGE
+636 EEGGGE
-644 ESAGGPKEEEP
+644 EAAGGPKEEEP

>member
-1 MLGLLSAGAGAY
+1 MTTLLLFMLGLLSAGAGAY
-13 TLFKDKPAPNDSDPG
+13 TLFKDKPAPKDSDLG
-28 KSSAK
+28 KSSSK
-33 TSGDD
+33 TSGSE

-47 DRGKEIPVDPQSGS
+47 DRGKEIPVDPQSGKEQQP
-61 LSERESKTG
+61 LSERESKPG

-114 NAEALVDKESF
+114 NAEALVDKESY

-167 RPDHY
+167 RPDRY

-213 PGAIPGPPTAPEGP
+213 PGAIPGPPPTPEKFPPGP
-227 VSYQIVSPVPPEEHI
+227 VSYQIVSPIPPEEHI

-248 TTINKESFSSSGA
+248 TP
-261 GGVAGTPTSS
+261 TPS
-271 GGVGGSAGT
+271 
-280 PTSSSGAGSAGTP
+280 
-293 TSSSGAGGAGSP
+293 GGAGS
-305 ASSGGAG
+305 SGGGAG
-312 GVAGTPTS
+312 GVGTPTPS
-320 SGGVGGVAGTP
+320 GGTGGSGGGAGGVGTPTPSSGTGGSGGGAGGVGTP
-331 TSSGGAGGSAG
+331 TPSGGAGGS
-342 SPTSSSGAGGGAGSP
+342 
-357 TSSSGA
+357 
-363 GGGAGSPTSSS
+363 
-374 GAGGGAGTLTSSGGV
+374 GGGAGTYS
-389 GGAGTLTSSGGVGG
+389 
-403 AGTYPQ
+403 Q

-438 DRRTGEGRRS
+438 DRRTGENRRS
-448 GTDRR
+448 GTERR
-453 TGSNRKDRRQ
+453 AGSKRKDRRQ

-487 KRERED
+487 KREREE
-493 AGFEAQES
+493 ASFEAQDL
-501 ADFDWTEAPVRNEQ
+501 ADFDWTEAPARDE

-521 PVLPKIELVPIRL
+521 PVLPKIELIPIRL

-539 KTLRPEEEKISQTPS
+539 KTIRPEEEETSQTPS
-554 PTPPSGE
+554 STSQSGE
-561 IRLETPTTSETPEKV
+561 IRLEAPTTSETPEKI

-605 APASSDSTAADE
+605 APASSDDSTVADE

-631 GEDAE
+631 GEDVE
-636 EETGSGGE
+636 EDTGSGGD
-644 ESAGGPKEEEP
+644 ESTGGPKEEEP

>member
-1 MLGLLSAGAGAY
+1 MTTLLLFMLGLLSAGAGAY
-13 TLFKDKPAPNDSDPG
+13 TLFKDKPAPKDSDLG
-28 KSSAK
+28 KSSSK
-33 TSGDD
+33 TSGSE

-47 DRGKEIPVDPQSGS
+47 DRGKEIPVDPQSGKEQQP
-61 LSERESKTG
+61 LSERESKPG

-114 NAEALVDKESF
+114 NAEALVDKESY

-167 RPDHY
+167 RPDRY

-213 PGAIPGPPTAPEGP
+213 PGAIPGPPPTPEKFPPGP
-227 VSYQIVSPVPPEEHI
+227 VSYQIVSPIPPEEHI

-248 TTINKESFSSSGA
+248 TP
-261 GGVAGTPTSS
+261 TP
-271 GGVGGSAGT
+271 
-280 PTSSSGAGSAGTP
+280 
-293 TSSSGAGGAGSP
+293 
-305 ASSGGAG
+305 
-312 GVAGTPTS
+312 
-320 SGGVGGVAGTP
+320 
-331 TSSGGAGGSAG
+331 SGGAGGS
-342 SPTSSSGAGGGAGSP
+342 GGGAGGVGTP
-357 TSSSGA
+357 TPSGGTGGS
-363 GGGAGSPTSSS
+363 GGGAGGVGTPTPSS
-374 GAGGGAGTLTSSGGV
+374 GTGGSGGGAGTYS
-389 GGAGTLTSSGGVGG
+389 
-403 AGTYPQ
+403 Q

-438 DRRTGEGRRS
+438 DRRTGENRRS
-448 GTDRR
+448 GTERR
-453 TGSNRKDRRQ
+453 AGSKRKDRRQ

-487 KRERED
+487 KREREE
-493 AGFEAQES
+493 AGFEAQDS
-501 ADFDWTEAPVRNEQ
+501 ADFDWTEAPARDE

-521 PVLPKIELVPIRL
+521 PVLPKIELIPIRL

-539 KTLRPEEEKISQTPS
+539 KTIRPEEEETSQTPS
-554 PTPPSGE
+554 STSQSGE
-561 IRLETPTTSETPEKV
+561 IRLEAPTTSETPEKI

-605 APASSDSTAADE
+605 APASSDDSTVADE

-631 GEDAE
+631 GEDVE
-636 EETGSGGE
+636 EDTGSGGD
-644 ESAGGPKEEEP
+644 ESTGGPKEEEP

>member
-13 TLFKDKPAPNDSDPG
+13 TLFKDKPAPKDSDPG
-28 KSSAK
+28 KSSSK
-33 TSGDD
+33 TSSGEPH
-38 TRTDSNLRS
+38 TDSNLRN
-47 DRGKEIPVDPQSGS
+47 DRGKEIPVDSQSVQEQQP
-61 LSERESKTG
+61 LSERESKQ
-70 KEDPQKHK
+70 EDPQKHK

-114 NAEALVDKESF
+114 NAEALVDKESY

-213 PGAIPGPPTAPEGP
+213 PGAIPGPPTTPEKFPPGP
-227 VSYQIVSPVPPEEHI
+227 VSYQIVSPVSPEEHI

-248 TTINKESFSSSGA
+248 TPINRESFSSGGGAGTSGGGA
-261 GGVAGTPTSS
+261 GGAGTPTSGGAGTS
-271 GGVGGSAGT
+271 GGGAGGAGT
-280 PTSSSGAGSAGTP
+280 PTS
-293 TSSSGAGGAGSP
+293 GGAG
-305 ASSGGAG
+305 
-312 GVAGTPTS
+312 TS
-320 SGGVGGVAGTP
+320 
-331 TSSGGAGGSAG
+331 
-342 SPTSSSGAGGGAGSP
+342 
-357 TSSSGA
+357 
-363 GGGAGSPTSSS
+363 
-374 GAGGGAGTLTSSGGV
+374 GGGAGTD
-389 GGAGTLTSSGGVGG
+389 
-403 AGTYPQ
+403 PQ

-438 DRRTGEGRRS
+438 DRRTGENRRS

-453 TGSNRKDRRQ
+453 AGSKRKDRRQ

-487 KRERED
+487 KREREEAD
-493 AGFEAQES
+493 FEAEES
-501 ADFDWTEAPVRNEQ
+501 ADFDWTEAPVRDE

-539 KTLRPEEEKISQTPS
+539 KTIRPEEEKTSQTPS
-554 PTPPSGE
+554 STPPSEE
-561 IRLETPTTSETPEKV
+561 IRLEAPTTSETPEKA

-605 APASSDSTAADE
+605 APASTTADEE

-631 GEDAE
+631 GEDAKE
-636 EETGSGGE
+636 EPGGDESTGGS
-644 ESAGGPKEEEP
+644 KEEEP

>member
-13 TLFKDKPAPNDSDPG
+13 TLFKDKPAPKDSDLG
-28 KSSAK
+28 KSSSK
-33 TSGDD
+33 TSGSE

-47 DRGKEIPVDPQSGS
+47 DRGKEIPVDPQSGKEQQP
-61 LSERESKTG
+61 LSERESKPG

-114 NAEALVDKESF
+114 NAEALVDKESY

-167 RPDHY
+167 RPDRY

-213 PGAIPGPPTAPEGP
+213 PGAIPGPPPTPEKFPPGP
-227 VSYQIVSPVPPEEHI
+227 VSYQIVSPIPPEEHI

-248 TTINKESFSSSGA
+248 TP
-261 GGVAGTPTSS
+261 TP
-271 GGVGGSAGT
+271 
-280 PTSSSGAGSAGTP
+280 
-293 TSSSGAGGAGSP
+293 
-305 ASSGGAG
+305 
-312 GVAGTPTS
+312 
-320 SGGVGGVAGTP
+320 
-331 TSSGGAGGSAG
+331 SGGAGGS
-342 SPTSSSGAGGGAGSP
+342 GGGAGGVGTP
-357 TSSSGA
+357 TPSGGTGGS
-363 GGGAGSPTSSS
+363 GGGAGGVGTPTPSS
-374 GAGGGAGTLTSSGGV
+374 GTGGSGGGAGGVGTPTPSGGTGGSGGGAGTYS
-389 GGAGTLTSSGGVGG
+389 
-403 AGTYPQ
+403 Q

-438 DRRTGEGRRS
+438 DRRTGENRRS
-448 GTDRR
+448 GTERR
-453 TGSNRKDRRQ
+453 AGSKRKDRRQ

-487 KRERED
+487 KREREE
-493 AGFEAQES
+493 AGFEAQDS
-501 ADFDWTEAPVRNEQ
+501 ADFDWTEAPARDE

-521 PVLPKIELVPIRL
+521 PVLPKIELIPIRL

-539 KTLRPEEEKISQTPS
+539 KTIRPEEEETSQTPS
-554 PTPPSGE
+554 STSQSGE
-561 IRLETPTTSETPEKV
+561 IRLEAPTTSETPEKI

-605 APASSDSTAADE
+605 APASSDDSTVADE

-631 GEDAE
+631 GEDVE
-636 EETGSGGE
+636 EDTGSGGD
-644 ESAGGPKEEEP
+644 ESTGGPKEEEP

>member
-13 TLFKDKPAPNDSDPG
+13 TLFKDKPAPKDSDLG
-28 KSSAK
+28 KSSSK
-33 TSGDD
+33 TSGSE

-47 DRGKEIPVDPQSGS
+47 DRGKEIPVDPQSGKEQQP
-61 LSERESKTG
+61 LSERESKPG

-114 NAEALVDKESF
+114 NAEALVDKESY

-167 RPDHY
+167 RPDRY

-213 PGAIPGPPTAPEGP
+213 PGAIPGPPPTPEKFPPGP
-227 VSYQIVSPVPPEEHI
+227 VSYQIVSPIPPEEHI

-248 TTINKESFSSSGA
+248 TP
-261 GGVAGTPTSS
+261 TPS
-271 GGVGGSAGT
+271 
-280 PTSSSGAGSAGTP
+280 
-293 TSSSGAGGAGSP
+293 GGAGS
-305 ASSGGAG
+305 SGGGAG
-312 GVAGTPTS
+312 GVGTPTPS
-320 SGGVGGVAGTP
+320 GGTGGSGGGAGGVGTPTPSSGTGGSGGGAGGVGTP
-331 TSSGGAGGSAG
+331 TPSGGAGGS
-342 SPTSSSGAGGGAGSP
+342 
-357 TSSSGA
+357 
-363 GGGAGSPTSSS
+363 
-374 GAGGGAGTLTSSGGV
+374 GGGAGTYS
-389 GGAGTLTSSGGVGG
+389 
-403 AGTYPQ
+403 Q

-438 DRRTGEGRRS
+438 DRRTGENRRS
-448 GTDRR
+448 GTERR
-453 TGSNRKDRRQ
+453 AGSKRKDRRQ

-487 KRERED
+487 KREREE
-493 AGFEAQES
+493 ASFEAQDL
-501 ADFDWTEAPVRNEQ
+501 ADFDWTEAPARDE

-521 PVLPKIELVPIRL
+521 PVLPKIELIPIRL

-539 KTLRPEEEKISQTPS
+539 KTIRPEEEETSQTPS
-554 PTPPSGE
+554 STSQSGE
-561 IRLETPTTSETPEKV
+561 IRLEAPTTSETPEKI

-605 APASSDSTAADE
+605 APASSDDSTVADE

-631 GEDAE
+631 GEDVE
-636 EETGSGGE
+636 EDTGSGGD
-644 ESAGGPKEEEP
+644 ESTGGPKEEEP

>member
-1 MLGLLSAGAGAY
+1 MTTLLLFMLGLLSAGAGAY
-13 TLFKDKPAPNDSDPG
+13 TLFKDKPAPKDSDLG
-28 KSSAK
+28 KSSSK
-33 TSGDD
+33 TSGSE

-47 DRGKEIPVDPQSGS
+47 DRGKEIPVDPQSGKEQQP
-61 LSERESKTG
+61 LSERESKPG

-114 NAEALVDKESF
+114 NAEALVDKESY

-167 RPDHY
+167 RPDRY

-213 PGAIPGPPTAPEGP
+213 PGAIPGPPPTPEKFPPGP
-227 VSYQIVSPVPPEEHI
+227 VSYQIVSPIPPEEHI

-248 TTINKESFSSSGA
+248 T
-261 GGVAGTPTSS
+261 PTSS
-271 GGVGGSAGT
+271 GGTGGSG
-280 PTSSSGAGSAGTP
+280 
-293 TSSSGAGGAGSP
+293 
-305 ASSGGAG
+305 GGAG
-312 GVAGTPTS
+312 GVGTPTPSGGAGS
-320 SGGVGGVAGTP
+320 SGGGAGGVGTP
-331 TSSGGAGGSAG
+331 TPSGGAGSSGGGAGGVGTPTPSGGAGGSGGGAG
-342 SPTSSSGAGGGAGSP
+342 GGVGTPTPSSGAG
-357 TSSSGA
+357 
-363 GGGAGSPTSSS
+363 
-374 GAGGGAGTLTSSGGV
+374 SSGG
-389 GGAGTLTSSGGVGG
+389 GT

-438 DRRTGEGRRS
+438 DRRTGENRRS
-448 GTDRR
+448 GTERR
-453 TGSNRKDRRQ
+453 AGSKRKDRRQ

-487 KRERED
+487 KREREE
-493 AGFEAQES
+493 AGFEAQDS
-501 ADFDWTEAPVRNEQ
+501 ADFDWTEAPARDE

-521 PVLPKIELVPIRL
+521 PVLPKIELIPIRL

-539 KTLRPEEEKISQTPS
+539 KTIRPEEEETSQTPS
-554 PTPPSGE
+554 STSQSGE
-561 IRLETPTTSETPEKV
+561 IRLEAPTTSETPEKI

-605 APASSDSTAADE
+605 APASSDDSTVADE

-631 GEDAE
+631 GEDVE
-636 EETGSGGE
+636 EDTGSGGD
-644 ESAGGPKEEEP
+644 ESTGGPKEEEP

>member
-13 TLFKDKPAPNDSDPG
+13 TLFKDKPAPKDSDLG
-28 KSSAK
+28 KSSSK
-33 TSGDD
+33 TSGSE

-47 DRGKEIPVDPQSGS
+47 DRGKEIPVDPQSGKEQQP
-61 LSERESKTG
+61 LSERESKPG

-114 NAEALVDKESF
+114 NAEALVDKESY

-167 RPDHY
+167 RPDRY

-213 PGAIPGPPTAPEGP
+213 PGAIPGPPPTPEKFPPGP
-227 VSYQIVSPVPPEEHI
+227 VSYQIVSPIPPEEHI

-248 TTINKESFSSSGA
+248 T
-261 GGVAGTPTSS
+261 PT
-271 GGVGGSAGT
+271 
-280 PTSSSGAGSAGTP
+280 
-293 TSSSGAGGAGSP
+293 
-305 ASSGGAG
+305 SSGGAG
-312 GVAGTPTS
+312 GSGGVAGGGVGTPTPSSGAGS
-320 SGGVGGVAGTP
+320 SGGGAGGGVGTPTPSGGAGSSGGGAGGVGTP
-331 TSSGGAGGSAG
+331 TSSGGAGGSGGGAG
-342 SPTSSSGAGGGAGSP
+342 GGVGTPTPSSGAG
-357 TSSSGA
+357 
-363 GGGAGSPTSSS
+363 
-374 GAGGGAGTLTSSGGV
+374 SSGG
-389 GGAGTLTSSGGVGG
+389 GT

-438 DRRTGEGRRS
+438 DRRTGENRRS
-448 GTDRR
+448 GTERR
-453 TGSNRKDRRQ
+453 AGSKRKDRRQ

-487 KRERED
+487 KREREE
-493 AGFEAQES
+493 AGFEAQDS
-501 ADFDWTEAPVRNEQ
+501 ADFDWTEAPARDE

-521 PVLPKIELVPIRL
+521 PVLPKIELIPIRL

-539 KTLRPEEEKISQTPS
+539 KTIRPEEEETSQTPS
-554 PTPPSGE
+554 STSQSGE
-561 IRLETPTTSETPEKV
+561 IRLEAPTTSETPEKI

-605 APASSDSTAADE
+605 APASSDDSTVADE

-631 GEDAE
+631 GEDVE
-636 EETGSGGE
+636 EDTGSGGD
-644 ESAGGPKEEEP
+644 ESTGGPKEEEP

>member
-13 TLFKDKPAPNDSDPG
+13 TLFKDKPAPKDSDLG
-28 KSSAK
+28 KSSSK
-33 TSGDD
+33 TSGSE

-47 DRGKEIPVDPQSGS
+47 DRGKEIPVDPQSGKEQQP
-61 LSERESKTG
+61 LSERESKPG

-114 NAEALVDKESF
+114 NAEALVDKESY

-167 RPDHY
+167 RPDRY

-213 PGAIPGPPTAPEGP
+213 PGAIPGPPPTPEKFPPGP
-227 VSYQIVSPVPPEEHI
+227 VSYQIVSPIPPEEHI

-248 TTINKESFSSSGA
+248 T
-261 GGVAGTPTSS
+261 
-271 GGVGGSAGT
+271 
-280 PTSSSGAGSAGTP
+280 
-293 TSSSGAGGAGSP
+293 
-305 ASSGGAG
+305 
-312 GVAGTPTS
+312 
-320 SGGVGGVAGTP
+320 P
-331 TSSGGAGGSAG
+331 TSSGGAGGSGGVAG
-342 SPTSSSGAGGGAGSP
+342 GGVGTPTPSSGAGSSGGGAGGDVGTP
-357 TSSSGA
+357 TPSGGAGGSGGGAGGGVGTPTPSSGA
-363 GGGAGSPTSSS
+363 GSSGGGAGGVGTPTPSGGAGGSGGGAGGGVGTPTPSS
-374 GAGGGAGTLTSSGGV
+374 GAGSSGG
-389 GGAGTLTSSGGVGG
+389 GT

-438 DRRTGEGRRS
+438 DRRTGENRRS
-448 GTDRR
+448 GTERR
-453 TGSNRKDRRQ
+453 AGSKRKDRRQ

-487 KRERED
+487 KREREE
-493 AGFEAQES
+493 AGFEAQDS
-501 ADFDWTEAPVRNEQ
+501 ADFDWTEAPARDE

-521 PVLPKIELVPIRL
+521 PVLPKIELIPIRL

-539 KTLRPEEEKISQTPS
+539 KTIRPEEEETSQTPS
-554 PTPPSGE
+554 STSQSGE
-561 IRLETPTTSETPEKV
+561 IRLEAPTTSETPEKI

-605 APASSDSTAADE
+605 APASSDDSTVADE

-631 GEDAE
+631 GEDVE
-636 EETGSGGE
+636 EDTGSGGD
-644 ESAGGPKEEEP
+644 ESTGGPKEEEP

>member
-13 TLFKDKPAPNDSDPG
+13 TLFKDKPTPKDSDSS
-28 KSSAK
+28 KSS
-33 TSGDD
+33 SGGSVGGP
-38 TRTDSNLRS
+38 SNIRG
-47 DRGKEIPVDPQSGS
+47 DRGKEISVPSPGESQTSALPTQGEVGQRPSGPK
-61 LSERESKTG
+61 LE
-70 KEDPQKHK
+70 KEDSQKSK
-78 EEFPGLRKKPKLNLK
+78 EQFPSLRKKPKLDLK

-114 NAEALVDKESF
+114 NAEALVDKESY

-139 PDEEIQNK
+139 PDEEIQGK

-153 QIQDHL
+153 QIQNHI
-159 ESDEDEVY
+159 ESDEEEVY

-172 DGPPIPLGDLVRAIK
+172 GGPPIPLGDLVRAIK
-187 DISESLGDT
+187 DISESLGGT
-196 IAKGFSNPI
+196 ISQGFSNPI
-205 SIPLSPWD
+205 SLPLSPLD
-213 PGAIPGPPTAPEGP
+213 PGAISGPPTSLPPGP
-227 VSYQIVSPVPPEEHI
+227 VSYQILSPGPPLTPEDKL
-242 PLPSPG
+242 PLPDGDRTSFPFAGGAPSLGGGDQGGTPSPG
-248 TTINKESFSSSGA
+248 GGGQSGTPSVGGGDQGGTPSPGGGGQGGASSPGGGGQSGA
-261 GGVAGTPTSS
+261 SSLGGGGQGGTPSFGGGDQSGTSS
-271 GGVGGSAGT
+271 
-280 PTSSSGAGSAGTP
+280 P
-293 TSSSGAGGAGSP
+293 
-305 ASSGGAG
+305 
-312 GVAGTPTS
+312 
-320 SGGVGGVAGTP
+320 
-331 TSSGGAGGSAG
+331 
-342 SPTSSSGAGGGAGSP
+342 GGGGQ
-357 TSSSGA
+357 GQ
-363 GGGAGSPTSSS
+363 
-374 GAGGGAGTLTSSGGV
+374 TLSQER
-389 GGAGTLTSSGGVGG
+389 L
-403 AGTYPQ
+403 
-409 SYSEPNAMDLP
+409 EPNVMDLP
-420 DDTFF
+420 EDTFF

-438 DRRTGEGRRS
+438 DRRTGESRRS
-448 GTDRR
+448 GGERR
-453 TGSNRKDRRQ
+453 GSSASNRNDRRQ
-463 GEDRR
+463 SEDRR

-487 KRERED
+487 KREKE
-493 AGFEAQES
+493 EAQEPI
-501 ADFDWTEAPVRNEQ
+501 DFDWPEAPIRDD

-521 PVLPKIELVPIRL
+521 PVVPKIELVPIRL

-539 KTLRPEEEKISQTPS
+539 KTVRPTEETQAATPEVRFEPPEISQA
-554 PTPPSGE
+554 
-561 IRLETPTTSETPEKV
+561 PEKEKEPV
-576 PTPLE
+576 SLE

-590 EYQKTGETTPEIPHL
+590 EYQKSGESATPEIPHL
-605 APASSDSTAADE
+605 APESADE
-617 TPEIEVLE
+617 SPEIEVLE

-631 GEDAE
+631 GEETE
-636 EETGSGGE
+636 EEGGGE
-644 ESAGGPKEEEP
+644 EAAGGPKEEEP

>member
-1 MLGLLSAGAGAY
+1 MTTLLLFMLGLLSAGAGAY
-13 TLFKDKPAPNDSDPG
+13 TLFKDKPAPKDSDLG
-28 KSSAK
+28 KSSSK
-33 TSGDD
+33 TSGSE

-47 DRGKEIPVDPQSGS
+47 DRGKEIPVDPQSGKEQQP
-61 LSERESKTG
+61 LSERESKPG

-114 NAEALVDKESF
+114 NAEALVDKESY

-167 RPDHY
+167 RPDRY

-213 PGAIPGPPTAPEGP
+213 PGAIPGPPPTPEKFPPGP
-227 VSYQIVSPVPPEEHI
+227 VSYQIVSPIPPEEHI

-248 TTINKESFSSSGA
+248 TP
-261 GGVAGTPTSS
+261 TP
-271 GGVGGSAGT
+271 
-280 PTSSSGAGSAGTP
+280 
-293 TSSSGAGGAGSP
+293 
-305 ASSGGAG
+305 SGGAG
-312 GVAGTPTS
+312 GSGGVAGGGVGTPTPS
-320 SGGVGGVAGTP
+320 GGAGGSGGVAGGGVGTP
-331 TSSGGAGGSAG
+331 TSSGGAGGS
-342 SPTSSSGAGGGAGSP
+342 GGGAGSGVGTP
-357 TSSSGA
+357 TPSGGTGGSGGGAGGVGTPTPSGGAGSSGGGA
-363 GGGAGSPTSSS
+363 GGGV
-374 GAGGGAGTLTSSGGV
+374 GTPTSSGGA
-389 GGAGTLTSSGGVGG
+389 GGSGGGT

-438 DRRTGEGRRS
+438 DRRTGENRRS
-448 GTDRR
+448 GTERR
-453 TGSNRKDRRQ
+453 AGSKRKDRRQ

-487 KRERED
+487 KREREE
-493 AGFEAQES
+493 AGFEAQDS
-501 ADFDWTEAPVRNEQ
+501 ADFDWTEAPARDE

-521 PVLPKIELVPIRL
+521 PVLPKIELIPIRL

-539 KTLRPEEEKISQTPS
+539 KTIRPEEEETSQTPS
-554 PTPPSGE
+554 STSQSGE
-561 IRLETPTTSETPEKV
+561 IRLEAPTTSETPEKI

-605 APASSDSTAADE
+605 APASSDDSTVADE

-631 GEDAE
+631 GEDVE
-636 EETGSGGE
+636 EDTGSGGD
-644 ESAGGPKEEEP
+644 ESTGGPKEEEP

>member
-13 TLFKDKPAPNDSDPG
+13 TLFKDKPAPKDSDLG
-28 KSSAK
+28 KSSSK
-33 TSGDD
+33 TSGSE

-47 DRGKEIPVDPQSGS
+47 DRGKEIPVDPQSGKEQQP
-61 LSERESKTG
+61 LSERESKPG

-114 NAEALVDKESF
+114 NAEALVDKESY

-167 RPDHY
+167 RPDRY

-213 PGAIPGPPTAPEGP
+213 PGAIPGPPPTPEKFPPGP
-227 VSYQIVSPVPPEEHI
+227 VSYQIVSPIPPEEHI

-248 TTINKESFSSSGA
+248 T
-261 GGVAGTPTSS
+261 
-271 GGVGGSAGT
+271 
-280 PTSSSGAGSAGTP
+280 
-293 TSSSGAGGAGSP
+293 
-305 ASSGGAG
+305 
-312 GVAGTPTS
+312 
-320 SGGVGGVAGTP
+320 P
-331 TSSGGAGGSAG
+331 TSSGGAGGSGGVAG
-342 SPTSSSGAGGGAGSP
+342 GGVGTPTPSSGAGSSGGDAGGGVGTPTPSGGTGGSGGGAGGDVGTP
-357 TSSSGA
+357 TPSGGAGGSGGGAGGGVGTPTPSSGA
-363 GGGAGSPTSSS
+363 G
-374 GAGGGAGTLTSSGGV
+374 SSGG
-389 GGAGTLTSSGGVGG
+389 GT

-438 DRRTGEGRRS
+438 DRRTGENRRS
-448 GTDRR
+448 GTERR
-453 TGSNRKDRRQ
+453 AGSKRKDRRQ

-487 KRERED
+487 KREREE
-493 AGFEAQES
+493 AGFEAQDS
-501 ADFDWTEAPVRNEQ
+501 ADFDWTEAPARDE

-521 PVLPKIELVPIRL
+521 PVLPKIELIPIRL

-539 KTLRPEEEKISQTPS
+539 KTIRPEEEETSQTPS
-554 PTPPSGE
+554 STSQSGE
-561 IRLETPTTSETPEKV
+561 IRLEAPTTSETPEKI

-605 APASSDSTAADE
+605 APASSDDSTVADE

-631 GEDAE
+631 GEDVE
-636 EETGSGGE
+636 EDTGSGGD
-644 ESAGGPKEEEP
+644 ESTGGPKEEEP

>member
-1 MLGLLSAGAGAY
+1 MTTLLLFMLGLLSAGAGAY
-13 TLFKDKPAPNDSDPG
+13 TLFKDKPAPKDSDLG
-28 KSSAK
+28 KSSSK
-33 TSGDD
+33 TSGSE

-47 DRGKEIPVDPQSGS
+47 DRGKEIPVDPQSGKEQQP
-61 LSERESKTG
+61 LSERESKPG

-114 NAEALVDKESF
+114 NAEALVDKESY

-167 RPDHY
+167 RPDRY

-213 PGAIPGPPTAPEGP
+213 PGAIPGPPPTPEKFPPGP
-227 VSYQIVSPVPPEEHI
+227 VSYQIVSPIPPEEHI

-248 TTINKESFSSSGA
+248 T
-261 GGVAGTPTSS
+261 PT
-271 GGVGGSAGT
+271 
-280 PTSSSGAGSAGTP
+280 
-293 TSSSGAGGAGSP
+293 
-305 ASSGGAG
+305 SSGGAG
-312 GVAGTPTS
+312 GSGGVAGGGVGTPTPSSGAGS
-320 SGGVGGVAGTP
+320 SGGDAGGGVGTPTPSGGTGGSGGGAGGDVGTPTPSGGAGGSGGGAGGGVGTP
-331 TSSGGAGGSAG
+331 TSSGGAGGSGGGAG
-342 SPTSSSGAGGGAGSP
+342 GGVGTPTPSSGAGG
-357 TSSSGA
+357 T
-363 GGGAGSPTSSS
+363 
-374 GAGGGAGTLTSSGGV
+374 
-389 GGAGTLTSSGGVGG
+389 

-438 DRRTGEGRRS
+438 DRRTGENRRS
-448 GTDRR
+448 GTERR
-453 TGSNRKDRRQ
+453 AGSKRKDRRQ

-487 KRERED
+487 KREREE
-493 AGFEAQES
+493 AGFEAQDS
-501 ADFDWTEAPVRNEQ
+501 ADFDWTEAPARDE

-521 PVLPKIELVPIRL
+521 PVLPKIELIPIRL

-539 KTLRPEEEKISQTPS
+539 KTIRPEEEETSQTPS
-554 PTPPSGE
+554 STSQSGE
-561 IRLETPTTSETPEKV
+561 IRLEAPTTSETPEKI

-605 APASSDSTAADE
+605 APASSDDSTVADE

-631 GEDAE
+631 GEDVE
-636 EETGSGGE
+636 EDTGSGGD
-644 ESAGGPKEEEP
+644 ESTGGPKEEEP

>member
-13 TLFKDKPAPNDSDPG
+13 TLFKDKPAPKDSDLG
-28 KSSAK
+28 KSSSK
-33 TSGDD
+33 TSGSE

-47 DRGKEIPVDPQSGS
+47 DRGKEIPVDPQSGKEQQP
-61 LSERESKTG
+61 LSERESKPG

-114 NAEALVDKESF
+114 NAEALVDKESY

-167 RPDHY
+167 RPDRY

-213 PGAIPGPPTAPEGP
+213 PGAIPGPPPTPEKFPPGP
-227 VSYQIVSPVPPEEHI
+227 VSYQIVSPIPPEEHI

-248 TTINKESFSSSGA
+248 TP
-261 GGVAGTPTSS
+261 TPS
-271 GGVGGSAGT
+271 
-280 PTSSSGAGSAGTP
+280 
-293 TSSSGAGGAGSP
+293 GGAGS
-305 ASSGGAG
+305 SGGGTAG
-312 GVAGTPTS
+312 GV
-320 SGGVGGVAGTP
+320 GTP
-331 TSSGGAGGSAG
+331 TSSGGAGGSGGGAG
-342 SPTSSSGAGGGAGSP
+342 GGVGTPTPSSGAGSSGGGAGGGVGTPTPSGGAGSSGGGAGGVGTP
-357 TSSSGA
+357 TSSGGAGGSGGGA
-363 GGGAGSPTSSS
+363 GGGV
-374 GAGGGAGTLTSSGGV
+374 GTPTSSGGA
-389 GGAGTLTSSGGVGG
+389 GGSGGGT

-438 DRRTGEGRRS
+438 DRRTGENRRS
-448 GTDRR
+448 GTERR
-453 TGSNRKDRRQ
+453 AGSKRKDRRQ

-487 KRERED
+487 KREREE
-493 AGFEAQES
+493 AGFEAQDS
-501 ADFDWTEAPVRNEQ
+501 ADFDWTEAPARDE

-521 PVLPKIELVPIRL
+521 PVLPKIELIPIRL

-539 KTLRPEEEKISQTPS
+539 KTIRPEEEETSQTPS
-554 PTPPSGE
+554 STSQSGE
-561 IRLETPTTSETPEKV
+561 IRLEAPTTSETPEKI

-605 APASSDSTAADE
+605 APASSDDSTVADE

-631 GEDAE
+631 GEDVE
-636 EETGSGGE
+636 EDTGSGGD
-644 ESAGGPKEEEP
+644 ESTGGPKEEEP

>member
-13 TLFKDKPAPNDSDPG
+13 TLFKDKPAPKDSDLG
-28 KSSAK
+28 KSSSK
-33 TSGDD
+33 TSGSE

-47 DRGKEIPVDPQSGS
+47 DRGKEIPVDPQSGKEQQP
-61 LSERESKTG
+61 LSERESKPG

-114 NAEALVDKESF
+114 NAEALVDKESY

-167 RPDHY
+167 RPDRY

-213 PGAIPGPPTAPEGP
+213 PGAIPGPPPTPEKFPPGP
-227 VSYQIVSPVPPEEHI
+227 VSYQIVSPIPPEEHI

-248 TTINKESFSSSGA
+248 T
-261 GGVAGTPTSS
+261 PTSS
-271 GGVGGSAGT
+271 GGTGGSGGGAGGVGT
-280 PTSSSGAGSAGTP
+280 PTPS
-293 TSSSGAGGAGSP
+293 GGAGSSGGGAGGVGTP
-305 ASSGGAG
+305 TPSGGAG
-312 GVAGTPTS
+312 GSGGGAGGGVETPTP
-320 SGGVGGVAGTP
+320 SGGAGGSGGGAGGVGTP
-331 TSSGGAGGSAG
+331 TSSGGAGDSGGVAG
-342 SPTSSSGAGGGAGSP
+342 GGVGTPTPSGGAGGS
-357 TSSSGA
+357 
-363 GGGAGSPTSSS
+363 GGGT
-374 GAGGGAGTLTSSGGV
+374 
-389 GGAGTLTSSGGVGG
+389 

-438 DRRTGEGRRS
+438 DRRTGENRRS
-448 GTDRR
+448 GTERR
-453 TGSNRKDRRQ
+453 AGSKRKDRRQ

-487 KRERED
+487 KREREE
-493 AGFEAQES
+493 AGFEAQDS
-501 ADFDWTEAPVRNEQ
+501 ADFDWTEAPARDE

-521 PVLPKIELVPIRL
+521 PVLPKIELIPIRL

-539 KTLRPEEEKISQTPS
+539 KTIRPEEEETSQTPS
-554 PTPPSGE
+554 STSQLGE
-561 IRLETPTTSETPEKV
+561 IRLEAPTTSETPEKI

-605 APASSDSTAADE
+605 APASSDDSTVADE

-631 GEDAE
+631 GEDVE
-636 EETGSGGE
+636 EDTGSGGD
-644 ESAGGPKEEEP
+644 ESTGGPKEEEP

>member
-1 MLGLLSAGAGAY
+1 MTTLLLFMLGLLSAGAGAY
-13 TLFKDKPAPNDSDPG
+13 TLFKDKPAPKDSDPG
-28 KSSAK
+28 KSSSK
-33 TSGDD
+33 TSSGEPH
-38 TRTDSNLRS
+38 TDSNLRN
-47 DRGKEIPVDPQSGS
+47 DRGKEIPVDSQSVQEQQP
-61 LSERESKTG
+61 LSERESKQ
-70 KEDPQKHK
+70 EDPQKHK

-114 NAEALVDKESF
+114 NAEALVDKESY

-213 PGAIPGPPTAPEGP
+213 PGAIPGPPTTPEKFPPGP
-227 VSYQIVSPVPPEEHI
+227 VSYQIVSPVSPEEHI

-248 TTINKESFSSSGA
+248 TPINRESFSSGGGAGTSGGGA
-261 GGVAGTPTSS
+261 GGAGTPTS
-271 GGVGGSAGT
+271 
-280 PTSSSGAGSAGTP
+280 
-293 TSSSGAGGAGSP
+293 GGAG
-305 ASSGGAG
+305 
-312 GVAGTPTS
+312 TS
-320 SGGVGGVAGTP
+320 
-331 TSSGGAGGSAG
+331 
-342 SPTSSSGAGGGAGSP
+342 
-357 TSSSGA
+357 
-363 GGGAGSPTSSS
+363 
-374 GAGGGAGTLTSSGGV
+374 GGGAGTD
-389 GGAGTLTSSGGVGG
+389 
-403 AGTYPQ
+403 PQ

-438 DRRTGEGRRS
+438 DRRTGENRRS

-453 TGSNRKDRRQ
+453 AGSKRKDRRQ

-487 KRERED
+487 KREREEAD
-493 AGFEAQES
+493 FEAEES
-501 ADFDWTEAPVRNEQ
+501 ADFDWTEAPVRDE

-539 KTLRPEEEKISQTPS
+539 KTIRPEEEKTSQTPS
-554 PTPPSGE
+554 STPPSEE
-561 IRLETPTTSETPEKV
+561 IRLEAPTTSETPEKA

-605 APASSDSTAADE
+605 APASTTADEE

-631 GEDAE
+631 GEDAKE
-636 EETGSGGE
+636 EPGGDESTGGS
-644 ESAGGPKEEEP
+644 KEEEP

>member
-13 TLFKDKPAPNDSDPG
+13 TLFKDKPAPKDSDLG
-28 KSSAK
+28 KSSSK
-33 TSGDD
+33 TSGSE

-47 DRGKEIPVDPQSGS
+47 DRGKEIPVDPQSGKEQQP
-61 LSERESKTG
+61 LSERESKPG

-114 NAEALVDKESF
+114 NAEALVDKESY

-167 RPDHY
+167 RPDRY

-213 PGAIPGPPTAPEGP
+213 PGAIPGPPPTPEKFPPGP
-227 VSYQIVSPVPPEEHI
+227 VSYQIVSPIPPEEHI

-248 TTINKESFSSSGA
+248 T
-261 GGVAGTPTSS
+261 PTSS
-271 GGVGGSAGT
+271 GGTGSSGGGAGGGVGT
-280 PTSSSGAGSAGTP
+280 PTPS
-293 TSSSGAGGAGSP
+293 GGAGSSGGGAGGVGTP
-305 ASSGGAG
+305 TPSGGAG
-312 GVAGTPTS
+312 G
-320 SGGVGGVAGTP
+320 SGGGAGGDVGTP
-331 TSSGGAGGSAG
+331 TSSGGAGGS
-342 SPTSSSGAGGGAGSP
+342 GGG
-357 TSSSGA
+357 T
-363 GGGAGSPTSSS
+363 
-374 GAGGGAGTLTSSGGV
+374 
-389 GGAGTLTSSGGVGG
+389 

-438 DRRTGEGRRS
+438 DRRTGENRRS
-448 GTDRR
+448 GTERR
-453 TGSNRKDRRQ
+453 AGSKRKDRRQ

-487 KRERED
+487 KREREE
-493 AGFEAQES
+493 AGFEAQDS
-501 ADFDWTEAPVRNEQ
+501 ADFDWTEAPARDE

-521 PVLPKIELVPIRL
+521 PVLPKIELIPIRL

-539 KTLRPEEEKISQTPS
+539 KTIRPEEEETSQTPS
-554 PTPPSGE
+554 STSQSGE
-561 IRLETPTTSETPEKV
+561 IRLEAPTTSETPEKI

-605 APASSDSTAADE
+605 APASSDDSTVADE

-631 GEDAE
+631 GEDVE
-636 EETGSGGE
+636 EDTGSAGD
-644 ESAGGPKEEEP
+644 ESTGGPKEEEP